1 MIEQIITIITHF
13 IIQTISSLG
22 YVGIGVLMAIQT
34 TGIPMPSEVIIPF
47 AGYLILSGRFS
58 LLGIAVVG
66 GLGSALGASVAYL
79 IGFKGG
85 RALVEKYG
93 RWILISQ
100 NDLMVTGK
108 FFSRFGAVSA
118 FVGQLLP
125 VVRSFIGFPAGMAKM
140 KYLKFV
146 VYTFVGS
153 FFWSLILAF
162 VGMKLGENWVML
174 REKLK
179 GFDVAIVVLIV
190 AGVAWWVYRHVKN
203 SRKSENQK
211 IGK

>member
-1 MIEQIITIITHF
+1 MIEQVITIVTHF

-66 GLGSALGASVAYL
+66 ALGSALGASIAYW
-79 IGFKGG
+79 IGLQGG

-93 RWILISQ
+93 QWILISQ
-100 NDLMVTGK
+100 NDLTLTEK
-108 FFSRFGAVSA
+108 FFSKFGAVSA

-125 VVRSFIGFPAGMAKM
+125 VVRSFIGFPAGVAKM

-179 GFDVAIVVLIV
+179 GFDAAIAALIV
-190 AGVAWWVYRHVKN
+190 LGILFWIYRHIKN

-211 IGK
+211 IG